1 MDARRAVSLAIAS
14 GQWEQYLPGRGK
26 RYAAAVPVEQA
37 CTEIAFQGLDLLRQ
51 RWSGNAQPRG
61 GPAEVE
67 FLGDGHEVAQLAELH
82 QVIVPA

>member
-37 CTEIAFQGLDLLRQ
+37 CTEDAFQGLDLL
-51 RWSGNAQPRG
+51 
-61 GPAEVE
+61 
-67 FLGDGHEVAQLAELH
+67 
-82 QVIVPA
+82 